1 MQISHWLSSTEMYQG
16 INSLSFYWMK
26 YFVSISTWLRLHNT
40 VRIIPPQKSP
50 CLLKSLKMNL
60 FRTNEKRNMKILHLA
75 AIIAAAA
82 ASDFHG
88 KSSAKFFFP
97 AQTVAFRQFPA
108 VCSWSPYPTFSPF
121 EFHVPV
127 ARHQVELV
135 FSAPAEST
143 FWRTARVSIKKV
155 FDEWV

>member
-1 MQISHWLSSTEMYQG
+1 
-16 INSLSFYWMK
+16 
-26 YFVSISTWLRLHNT
+26 
-40 VRIIPPQKSP
+40 
-50 CLLKSLKMNL
+50 
-60 FRTNEKRNMKILHLA
+60 MKILHLA

>member
-1 MQISHWLSSTEMYQG
+1 
-16 INSLSFYWMK
+16 
-26 YFVSISTWLRLHNT
+26 
-40 VRIIPPQKSP
+40 
-50 CLLKSLKMNL
+50 
-60 FRTNEKRNMKILHLA
+60 MKILHLA

-121 EFHVPV
+121 EFYVPV

-135 FSAPAEST
+135 LSAPAESA
-143 FWRTARVSIKKV
+143 FWRAARVSIKKK
-155 FDEWV
+155 FLTSGFNWIRSRTGYREWARVALEFFPRAE